1 MRNLLKILLL
11 LSAAAAFAG
20 CSTAKLASI
29 EEMNEKK
36 QIAQKDLLEKTDRNA
51 ASVRDLEN
59 SIASLEQRITDME
72 NRIATAQTDN
82 AASTQEIKET
92 LVFLSDQLSRLDKS
106 VQTQRPRPISRGVTA
121 FNPGGFNGNSSYN
134 EALANYKAKRYNE
147 AISGFKEL
155 LTVASTSQLA
165 DNAQYWIGECYDAQG
180 QHQLAIEAFSKVF
193 DYPKSNKLPDAQVKI
208 GLIYAKI
215 NNNAQAREELQAVI
229 DNFPGTNAANI
240 AASKIRTLGN

>member
-1 MRNLLKILLL
+1 MRNLLKFL
-11 LSAAAAFAG
+11 LSITVVATFAG
-20 CSTAKLASI
+20 CSTAKLASM
-29 EEMNEKK
+29 EEMSAKQ
-36 QIAQKDLLEKTDRNA
+36 QIAQKDLFEKSDKNA
-51 ASVRDLEN
+51 ASVRELQN
-59 SIASLEQRITDME
+59 TITGFEQRITDME
-72 NRIATAQTDN
+72 HRIATSQTDN
-82 AASTQEIKET
+82 AASTQEIRET

-121 FNPGGFNGNSSYN
+121 FNPGGYNDNSSYN
-134 EALANYKAKRYNE
+134 EALANYKAKRYDE

-180 QHQLAIEAFSKVF
+180 QHQLAIEAFNKVF

-208 GLIYAKI
+208 GLIYAKM

-229 DNFPGTNAANI
+229 DNFPGTNAASI
-240 AASKIRTLGN
+240 AAAKIKTLGN